1 MPERSLALLVAA
13 IAALA
18 LAACGGGS
26 GDGATAAD
34 TPATAV
40 APADTPTTAV
50 TATGETTPEA
60 TDGGAQAGAVVF
72 ESAGCGGCHT
82 LAAAGS
88 TGNVGPNLDELRPEL
103 DDVVEQVTNGGGAM
117 PAFGETLSE
126 TQIRDVA
133 AYVVQSTSEA
143 GAETESEDDSSGGG
157 YG

>member
-1 MPERSLALLVAA
+1 MPERSGAFLVAA

-26 GDGATAAD
+26 DDGATAAD
-34 TPATAV
+34 KPTA
-40 APADTPTTAV
+40 AV
-50 TATGETTPEA
+50 TAAEETTPEA
-60 TDGGAQAGAVVF
+60 TGGGVRAGAAVF

-88 TGNVGPNLDELRPEL
+88 TGSVGPNLDELRPEL

-126 TQIRDVA
+126 KQIRDVA

-143 GAETESEDDSSGGG
+143 GAGTESEDDGSGGG